1 MDSEL
6 SQFAYILLFIIGGI
20 VLVVVGLFTSFLL
33 RPKQPNP
40 EKLSTYEC
48 GEEPLG
54 QVWGQFNNQY
64 YVIALIFILFEVE
77 IIFLFPWALIFGQAE
92 LSQASQGA
100 WGWFAL
106 TEMFIFIG
114 LLGLG
119 LAYVWIKGYL
129 DWVRPQENIKKYKSP
144 VPSGLYEKFNEG
156 QNTRSGRVDEV
167 SPSSD
172 GLSIGG
178 AGRAFPQ

>member
-1 MDSEL
+1 MASEL
-6 SQFAYILLFIIGGI
+6 SQFGYILLFIVGGI
-20 VLVVVGLFTSFLL
+20 FFVVAGLFTSYLL
-33 RPKQPNP
+33 SPKQPNP

-77 IIFLFPWALIFGQAE
+77 IIFLFPWALIFGKQE
-92 LSQASQGA
+92 LSEASRGS

-106 TEMFIFIG
+106 SEMFIFIG

-119 LAYVWIKGYL
+119 LAYVWVKGYL
-129 DWVRPQENIKKYKSP
+129 DWLKPQDKAKKYISP

-156 QNTRSGRVDEV
+156 QNAKSGLAEKRLTE
-167 SPSSD
+167 SNEPT
-172 GLSIGG
+172 G
-178 AGRAFPQ
+178 